1 MAQPYDIAL
10 KLLAALAIG
19 LLIGIERG
27 WSEREEEEGERIAGI
42 RTFSLIG
49 LLGGVLALLKREAYH

>member
-1 MAQPYDIAL
+1 MAL
-10 KLLAALAIG
+10 TLLAALAIG

-27 WSEREEEEGERIAGI
+27 WSEREEEEGDRIAGI

-49 LLGGVLALLKREAYH
+49 LLGGAAIT

>member
-27 WSEREEEEGERIAGI
+27 WSEREE
-42 RTFSLIG
+42 S
-49 LLGGVLALLKREAYH
+49 ALPASAPSA